1 MEEQVAMESS
11 APLTIQV
18 KHGQAPDPPLQLV
31 NHASVPK
38 TPMIIKLNK
47 MDCYGVKLP

>member
-1 MEEQVAMESS
+1 MESS

-47 MDCYGVKLP
+47 FTILIAFCGCN